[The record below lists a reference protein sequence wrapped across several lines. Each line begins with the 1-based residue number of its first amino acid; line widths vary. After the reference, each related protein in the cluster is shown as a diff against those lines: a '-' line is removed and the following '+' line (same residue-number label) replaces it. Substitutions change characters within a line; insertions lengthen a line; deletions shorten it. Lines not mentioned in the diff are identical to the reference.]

1 MKRSLVFLL
10 SFILVLGAGAQE
22 KTGHNGI
29 PADVYYLM
37 PEFGNGMVYLRG
49 QRPAQGR
56 LNICAVDNT
65 LRFLGPD
72 GKELTATQDG
82 DVIKVRIDS
91 VMFLRDQNIFYRL
104 HPLTSGLGVALRR
117 EVRILRDV
125 KEGAYGTTSQTTS
138 VQNYGTYYAD
148 GVVYNLDSDKE
159 YPYTVSELVC
169 IYKDDVIYP
178 LTRKNLRKLFPA
190 RKDEIDAFFKS
201 GEKLPETVP
210 DALDFLSRWTD

>member
-1 MKRSLVFLL
+1 M
-10 SFILVLGAGAQE
+10 
-22 KTGHNGI
+22 
-29 PADVYYLM
+29 
-37 PEFGNGMVYLRG
+37 
-49 QRPAQGR
+49 
-56 LNICAVDNT
+56 AV
-65 LRFLGPD
+65 
-72 GKELTATQDG
+72 
-82 DVIKVRIDS
+82 
-91 VMFLRDQNIFYRL
+91 
-104 HPLTSGLGVALRR
+104 RR

-169 IYKDDVIYP
+169 IYKDDVVYP

-201 GEKLPETVP
+201 GSKLPETVEEGL
-210 DALDFLSRWTD
+210 AFLSRWAE

>member
-1 MKRSLVFLL
+1 V
-10 SFILVLGAGAQE
+10 
-22 KTGHNGI
+22 
-29 PADVYYLM
+29 
-37 PEFGNGMVYLRG
+37 
-49 QRPAQGR
+49 
-56 LNICAVDNT
+56 AV
-65 LRFLGPD
+65 
-72 GKELTATQDG
+72 
-82 DVIKVRIDS
+82 
-91 VMFLRDQNIFYRL
+91 
-104 HPLTSGLGVALRR
+104 RR

-159 YPYTVSELVC
+159 YPFTVSELVC

-210 DALDFLSRWTD
+210 DALDFLSRWAE